1 MNKKT
6 IHGGKADNL
15 KKMQEHG
22 FNIPPFIVLNGEL
35 LNETLQECFVVP
47 EAATGDNNLEM
58 APIAFDTEDL
68 DEEAMSTFLSSLEED
83 NLFVEALQKKVV
95 AQLRQAAI
103 ADDTGYAVRS
113 SASLED
119 GREHSFAGQL
129 DSFLRVEEK
138 DLALHVIKVWQSA
151 YGERVSHYRK
161 LSGQSALAEI
171 PAVII
176 QVMVEA
182 DLAGVAFGADPRNG
196 DLETV
201 LINAVSGTAEKL
213 VDGTAEGALYV
224 LKAGKIKEISNREHG
239 VLRSFQI
246 KQIEKVAQALGKLFE
261 QPQDIEWVIKDNRLF
276 IVQSRAITTLEKAAS
291 NRRVDIFDNS
301 NIAESYPGI
310 TTPLT
315 FSFARVAY
323 ENVYLEFAR
332 LMGVK
337 ESLIEKNA
345 FIFPQML
352 GYLNGRIYYNLLN
365 WYRLLALF
373 PGYKFN
379 SAFMEQ
385 MMGVKEPPDPQY
397 LDKEAHNHKN
407 ISLSEK
413 AGDLLSF
420 CLSLAG
426 ILYRYLTLPVSI
438 KRFEKRLETSLKDIP
453 HNLEAL
459 SAVELAQLYR
469 RLEVELLK
477 NWDAPLINDF
487 FAMICFG
494 LSRKLSASWLSD
506 ESLFNKLLCG
516 ETGIVST
523 EPNRLINEMAQLVKA
538 DKLLEKAVREGDLNA
553 LRENNSFSSFNQ
565 LFEEYLRR
573 FGDRSAGEL
582 KLESRTLKD
591 NPEPILESVL
601 TVKENSGDKTCGNI
615 AEAKREEAEAEL
627 LEELKKSRIKLLVYR
642 AVLNETR
649 ARIKYRENL
658 RYERTRVFGIVRAI
672 FRALGSKLHE
682 AGYLK
687 SAEDIFY
694 LEVEEVLRFVEGT
707 ATTTNLKALAEARL
721 AEAAA
726 FPKASPDRIIC
737 FDGANLGRRETE
749 AATASIDGS
758 ALTGTGACPGRIRG
772 SVKVLVDPN
781 KESMEGH
788 EILVAERT
796 DPGWITVI
804 SQAKAVVVEYG
815 SLLSHT
821 AIVARE
827 LGIPTIVSL
836 KGATKALAEGDL
848 VEVDGGTGRLTILE
862 RASDSRTKKIA

>member
-6 IHGGKADNL
+6 NHGGKAENL

-22 FNIPPFIVLNGEL
+22 FNIPPFIVLDGEL

-68 DEEAMSTFLSSLEED
+68 DEEAMSTFLSALEED
-83 NLFVEALQKKVV
+83 NLFIETLQKKVV
-95 AQLRQAAI
+95 AELKQASI
-103 ADDTGYAVRS
+103 VDDPGYAVRS
-113 SASLED
+113 SARQED
-119 GREHSFAGQL
+119 GREHSYAGQL
-129 DSFLRVEEK
+129 DSFLRVK
-138 DLALHVIKVWQSA
+138 KIDLALHVIKVWQSA
-151 YGERVSHYRK
+151 YSERISHYRK
-161 LSGQSALAEI
+161 LSGEKALAEI

-196 DLETV
+196 DLESV
-201 LINAVSGTAEKL
+201 VINAVSGTAEKL

-224 LKAGKIKEISNREHG
+224 LKAGKIKEISNQEKG
-239 VLRSFQI
+239 DLKSFQL
-246 KQIEKVAQALGKLFE
+246 KQIEKTALALGKLFE
-261 QPQDIEWVIKDNRLF
+261 QPQDIEWVIKENRLY
-276 IVQSRAITTLEKAAS
+276 IVQSRAITTLDKAAS
-291 NRRVDIFDNS
+291 NNRVDIFDNS

-337 ESLIEKNA
+337 ESLIQKNA

-385 MMGVKEPPDPQY
+385 MMGVKEPPAPEY
-397 LDKEAHNHKN
+397 LDKDADKD

-453 HNLEAL
+453 QNLEAL

-538 DKLLEKAVREGDLNA
+538 DKLLEKAVREADLVA
-553 LRENNSFSSFNQ
+553 IRENNSFSSFNK

-615 AEAKREEAEAEL
+615 AEAKREEAETQL
-627 LEELKKSRIKLLVYR
+627 TQELKNSPVKLLIYR
-642 AVLNETR
+642 TILNETR

-672 FRALGSKLHE
+672 FRALGSKLQE
-682 AGYLK
+682 QGYLN
-687 SAEDIFY
+687 SAQDVFY

-721 AEAAA
+721 SEAAA
-726 FPKASPDRIIC
+726 FPQASPDRIIC

-749 AATASIDGS
+749 TVQSSVDMAN
-758 ALTGTGACPGRIRG
+758 LTGLGACPGKIRG

-827 LGIPTIVSL
+827 LGIPTIVSM

>member
-1 MNKKT
+1 MNDKNC
-6 IHGGKADNL
+6 HGGKAENL
-15 KKMQEHG
+15 RKMQEHG
-22 FNIPPFIVLNGEL
+22 FNIPPFLVLSGEL
-35 LNETLQECFVVP
+35 LNETLQESFTIP
-47 EAATGDNNLEM
+47 EVESGDNSLEL

-68 DEEAMSTFLSSLEED
+68 DEEAMSTFLTSLEED
-83 NLFVEALQKKVV
+83 KIFVETLQKKVV
-95 AQLRQAAI
+95 AELEQAAI
-103 ADDTGYAVRS
+103 ADDSGYAVRS
-113 SASLED
+113 SARQED
-119 GREHSFAGQL
+119 GGTHSYAGQL
-129 DSFLRVEEK
+129 DSFLRVKERE
-138 DLALHVIKVWQSA
+138 LALHVIKVWRSA
-151 YGERVSHYRK
+151 YSERVSQYRRLNGEK
-161 LSGQSALAEI
+161 ALAEI
-171 PAVII
+171 PSVII
-176 QVMVEA
+176 QVMIEA

-196 DLETV
+196 DLDCV
-201 LINAVSGTAEKL
+201 VINAVSGTAEKL

-224 LKAGKIKEISNREHG
+224 LKAGKIKEITNEEKG
-239 VLRSFQI
+239 FLRSFQI
-246 KQIEKVAQALGKLFE
+246 KQIEKATLALGKFFE
-261 QPQDIEWVIKDNRLF
+261 HPQDIEWVIKENRLF
-276 IVQSRAITTLEKAAS
+276 IVQSRAITTLAKNAS
-291 NRRVDIFDNS
+291 HGRRVDIFDNS
-301 NIAESYPGI
+301 NIAESYPGV

-337 ESLIEKNA
+337 ESLIQKNA

-352 GYLNGRIYYNLLN
+352 GYINGRIYYNLLN

-373 PGYKFN
+373 PGYKTN

-385 MMGVKEPPDPQY
+385 MMGVKEPPSPEY
-397 LDKEAHNHKN
+397 LDKEEKSS

-413 AGDLLSF
+413 AADLLSF

-426 ILYRYLTLPVSI
+426 ILYRYLTLPLSI
-438 KRFEKRLETSLKDIP
+438 KRFEKRLESSLESVP
-453 HNLEAL
+453 ENLESL
-459 SAVELAQLYR
+459 TAVELALLYR
-469 RLEVELLK
+469 RLEVDLLK

-523 EPNRLINEMAQLVKA
+523 EPNRLIVEMSRLVNA
-538 DKLLEKAVREGDLNA
+538 DSALEKAVKEADLVA
-553 LRENNSFSSFNQ
+553 LRENNTFNS

-582 KLESRTLKD
+582 KLETRTLKD
-591 NPEPILESVL
+591 NPAPILDSVL
-601 TVKENSGDKTCGNI
+601 AVKENSSDSTNSNSAK
-615 AEAKREEAEAEL
+615 AKREEAEAQLIQEF
-627 LEELKKSRIKLLVYR
+627 EKSPIKNLVYR
-642 AVLNETR
+642 ALLKETR
-649 ARIKYRENL
+649 TRIKYRENL
-658 RYERTRVFGIVRAI
+658 RYERTRVFGIVRGI
-672 FRALGSKLHE
+672 FRALGKKLQE
-682 AGYLK
+682 SGYLN
-687 SAEDIFY
+687 AAQDVFY

-707 ATTTNLKALAEARL
+707 ATTTNLKALTEARIC
-721 AEAAA
+721 EAAA
-726 FPKASPDRIIC
+726 FPALSPDRITC

-749 AATASIDGS
+749 TAQTPLDMAT
-758 ALTGTGACPGRIRG
+758 LTGLGACPGIIRG
-772 SVKVLVDPN
+772 RVKVLVDPN
-781 KESMEGH
+781 KESLDGN

-836 KGATKALAEGDL
+836 KNATKALVEGDL

-862 RASDSRTKKIA
+862 SASDSKTKKIA

>member
-1 MNKKT
+1 
-6 IHGGKADNL
+6 
-15 KKMQEHG
+15 
-22 FNIPPFIVLNGEL
+22 
-35 LNETLQECFVVP
+35 
-47 EAATGDNNLEM
+47 
-58 APIAFDTEDL
+58 
-68 DEEAMSTFLSSLEED
+68 
-83 NLFVEALQKKVV
+83 
-95 AQLRQAAI
+95 
-103 ADDTGYAVRS
+103 
-113 SASLED
+113 
-119 GREHSFAGQL
+119 
-129 DSFLRVEEK
+129 
-138 DLALHVIKVWQSA
+138 
-151 YGERVSHYRK
+151 
-161 LSGQSALAEI
+161 
-171 PAVII
+171 
-176 QVMVEA
+176 
-182 DLAGVAFGADPRNG
+182 
-196 DLETV
+196 
-201 LINAVSGTAEKL
+201 
-213 VDGTAEGALYV
+213 
-224 LKAGKIKEISNREHG
+224 
-239 VLRSFQI
+239 
-246 KQIEKVAQALGKLFE
+246 
-261 QPQDIEWVIKDNRLF
+261 
-276 IVQSRAITTLEKAAS
+276 
-291 NRRVDIFDNS
+291 
-301 NIAESYPGI
+301 
-310 TTPLT
+310 
-315 FSFARVAY
+315 
-323 ENVYLEFAR
+323 
-332 LMGVK
+332 MGVK
-337 ESLIEKNA
+337 ESLIQKNA

-385 MMGVKEPPDPQY
+385 MMGVKEPPAPEY
-397 LDKEAHNHKN
+397 LDKDADKD

-453 HNLEAL
+453 QNLEAL

-538 DKLLEKAVREGDLNA
+538 DKLLEKAVREADLVA
-553 LRENNSFSSFNQ
+553 IRENNSFSSFNK
-565 LFEEYLRR
+565 LFDEYLRR

-591 NPEPILESVL
+591 DPEPILESVL
-601 TVKENSGDKTCGNI
+601 AVKENSGDKTCGNI
-615 AEAKREEAEAEL
+615 AEAKREEAEAQL
-627 LEELKKSRIKLLVYR
+627 TQELKNSPIKLFIYR
-642 AVLNETR
+642 KILNETR

-672 FRALGSKLHE
+672 FRALGSKLQE
-682 AGYLK
+682 VGYLN
-687 SAEDIFY
+687 SAQDVFY

-721 AEAAA
+721 SEAAA
-726 FPKASPDRIIC
+726 FPQASPDRIIC

-749 AATASIDGS
+749 TVQSSVDMAN
-758 ALTGTGACPGRIRG
+758 LTGLGACPGKIRG

-827 LGIPTIVSL
+827 LGIPTIVSM

>member
-6 IHGGKADNL
+6 NHGGKAENL

-22 FNIPPFIVLNGEL
+22 FNIPPFIVLDGEL

-68 DEEAMSTFLSSLEED
+68 DEEAMSTFLSALEED
-83 NLFVEALQKKVV
+83 NLFIETLQKKVV
-95 AQLRQAAI
+95 AELKQASI
-103 ADDTGYAVRS
+103 VDDPGYAVRS
-113 SASLED
+113 SARQED
-119 GREHSFAGQL
+119 GREHSYAGQL
-129 DSFLRVEEK
+129 DSFLRVK
-138 DLALHVIKVWQSA
+138 KIDLALHVIKVWQSA
-151 YGERVSHYRK
+151 YSERISHYRK
-161 LSGQSALAEI
+161 LSGEKALAEI

-196 DLETV
+196 DLESV
-201 LINAVSGTAEKL
+201 VINAVSGTAEKL

-224 LKAGKIKEISNREHG
+224 LKAGKIKETSDLEKG
-239 VLRSFQI
+239 DLKSFQL
-246 KQIEKVAQALGKLFE
+246 KQIEKAALALGKLFE
-261 QPQDIEWVIKDNRLF
+261 QPQDIEWVIKENRLF
-276 IVQSRAITTLEKAAS
+276 IVQSRAITTLAKAAS
-291 NRRVDIFDNS
+291 NNRVDIFDNS

-337 ESLIEKNA
+337 ESLIQKNA

-385 MMGVKEPPDPQY
+385 MMGVKEPPAPEY
-397 LDKEAHNHKN
+397 LDKDADKD

-453 HNLEAL
+453 QNLEAL

-538 DKLLEKAVREGDLNA
+538 DKLLEKAVREADLVA
-553 LRENNSFSSFNQ
+553 IRENNSFSSFNK
-565 LFEEYLRR
+565 LFDEYLRR

-591 NPEPILESVL
+591 DPEPILESVL
-601 TVKENSGDKTCGNI
+601 AVKENSGDKTCGNI
-615 AEAKREEAEAEL
+615 AEAKREEAEAQL
-627 LEELKKSRIKLLVYR
+627 TQELKNSPIKLFIYR
-642 AVLNETR
+642 KILNETR

-672 FRALGSKLHE
+672 FRALGSKLQE
-682 AGYLK
+682 VGYLN
-687 SAEDIFY
+687 SAQDVFY

-721 AEAAA
+721 SEAAA
-726 FPKASPDRIIC
+726 FPQASPDRIIC

-749 AATASIDGS
+749 TVQSSVDMAN
-758 ALTGTGACPGRIRG
+758 LTGLGACPGKIRG

-827 LGIPTIVSL
+827 LGIPTIVSM

>member
-1 MNKKT
+1 MKDKNC
-6 IHGGKADNL
+6 HGGKAENL
-15 KKMQEHG
+15 RKMQEHG
-22 FNIPPFIVLNGEL
+22 FNVPPFLVLSGEL
-35 LNETLQECFVVP
+35 LNETLQESFTIP
-47 EAATGDNNLEM
+47 EVESGDNSLEL

-68 DEEAMSTFLSSLEED
+68 DEEAMSTFLASLEED
-83 NLFVEALQKKVV
+83 RVFVETLQKKVV
-95 AQLRQAAI
+95 AKLKQAAI
-103 ADDTGYAVRS
+103 ADDSGYAVRS
-113 SASLED
+113 SARQED
-119 GREHSFAGQL
+119 GSEHSYAGQL
-129 DSFLRVEEK
+129 DSFLRVKERE
-138 DLALHVIKVWQSA
+138 LALHVIKVWRSA
-151 YGERVSHYRK
+151 YSERVSRYRRLNGEK
-161 LSGQSALAEI
+161 ALAEI
-171 PAVII
+171 PSVII
-176 QVMVEA
+176 QVMIEA

-196 DLETV
+196 DLESV
-201 LINAVSGTAEKL
+201 VIEAVSGTAEKL

-224 LKAGKIKEISNREHG
+224 LKTGKIKEISNQEKG
-239 VLRSFQI
+239 DLKSFQL
-246 KQIEKVAQALGKLFE
+246 KQIEKTALALGKLFE
-261 QPQDIEWVIKDNRLF
+261 QPQDIEWVIKENRLY
-276 IVQSRAITTLEKAAS
+276 IVQSRAITTLDKAAS
-291 NRRVDIFDNS
+291 NIRVDIFDNS

-332 LMGVK
+332 LMGVS
-337 ESLIEKNA
+337 ESLIQKNA

-352 GYLNGRIYYNLLN
+352 GYINGRIYYNLLN

-385 MMGVKEPPDPQY
+385 MMGVKEPPAPEY
-397 LDKEAHNHKN
+397 LDKEADKD

-420 CLSLAG
+420 CLSLTG

-438 KRFEKRLETSLKDIP
+438 KRFEKRLETVLNKIP
-453 HNLEAL
+453 QNLEAL

-523 EPNRLINEMAQLVKA
+523 EPNRLINEMARLVKA
-538 DKLLEKAVREGDLNA
+538 DKLLEKAVREGDLVA
-553 LRENNSFSSFNQ
+553 LRENNAFSSFNQ

-601 TVKENSGDKTCGNI
+601 SVKENSGDKTHGNI
-615 AEAKREEAEAEL
+615 AEAKREEAEAQL
-627 LEELKKSRIKLLVYR
+627 TQELKKSRFKLFLYR
-642 AVLNETR
+642 TILNETR

-658 RYERTRVFGIVRAI
+658 RYERTRVFGIVRSI
-672 FRALGSKLHE
+672 FRALGSKLQE
-682 AGYLK
+682 AGYLN
-687 SAEDIFY
+687 SAEEIFF

-721 AEAAA
+721 SEAAT

-737 FDGANLGRRETE
+737 FDGANLGRRESD
-749 AATASIDGS
+749 AATASIDGC
-758 ALTGTGACPGRIRG
+758 ALTGTGACPGKIRG
-772 SVKVLVDPN
+772 RVKVLVDPN

-827 LGIPTIVSL
+827 LGIPTIVSM
-836 KGATKALAEGDL
+836 KGATKALVEGDL

-862 RASDSRTKKIA
+862 RAADSRTKKIA